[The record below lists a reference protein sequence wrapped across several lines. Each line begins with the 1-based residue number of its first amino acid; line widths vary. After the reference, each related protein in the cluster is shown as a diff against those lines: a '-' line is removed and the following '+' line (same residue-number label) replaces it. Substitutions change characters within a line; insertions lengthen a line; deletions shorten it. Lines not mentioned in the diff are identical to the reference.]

1 MKKLVVHK
9 FLMSDV
15 DDIEIYAAEPFYKW
29 QQTEKGRWV
38 MKHSIEPPT
47 LYHNLDPTMYGWRI
61 QIVAEFSDQDL
72 TYYTLKWGSVCE
84 S

>member
-1 MKKLVVHK
+1 MKIVVHK
-9 FLMSDV
+9 FRIGDCEDV
-15 DDIEIYAAEPFYKW
+15 EIYAAEPIYNW

-38 MKHSIEPPT
+38 MKHSIQPPT
-47 LYHNLDPTMYGWRI
+47 WYQNLDPTMYGWSI
-61 QIVAEFSDQDL
+61 QIVAEFSDKDL